1 MTLLGAAGSDPEVE
15 RILDRARDEAIDKM
29 LVNQGAAVGDSD
41 ELRLILRVF
50 LGAAEA
56 TLAEWTV
63 HGRATRDQAQ
73 VIIQRTLLAMVT
85 QVLPRLTGASAD

>member
-1 MTLLGAAGSDPEVE
+1 
-15 RILDRARDEAIDKM
+15 M
-29 LVNQGAAVGDSD
+29 LVNQGAAVGDSE

-63 HGRATRDQAQ
+63 HGRATREQAE
-73 VIIQRTLLAMVT
+73 VIVPGTLLAMVT
-85 QVLPRLTGASAD
+85 EVLPRLTEASAG